1 MRVFGHCAV
10 AGWLAAAVAF
20 SGATALGTSEPAIG
34 SVAQSK
40 DPAAILAAARQAL
53 GGDAKLSAVK
63 SFTAT
68 GRTRQVRGDN
78 LVPIEFE
85 IFVELPDKYLRKD
98 EVPAQE
104 SGPNATG
111 FNGEE
116 FLQDP
121 PPAAPPTPPGG
132 AGAAAPNPAV
142 QEAARKARVTT
153 VKQDFARLTL
163 GMFAASFPTYPLTF
177 TYVGEAEAPQGKAD
191 VIDAKGPNNF
201 TLRLFV
207 NQQNHLPLMVS
218 WQGPA
223 PGRGRGPGGPGMPGG
238 APPGAGRGAAP
249 AGGPG
254 DRGAPPAGAAPGQ
267 GGAPPA
273 GERGASPAGERA
285 PASTGD
291 RGAPAPTGD
300 RGAAAPGSDRG
311 AAAPGSERGAA
322 PAGDRGAGPGGR
334 GMPPGGGPAGTPPP
348 ENRLYF
354 ADYRDVDGMQF
365 PFRLRRAVGPDT
377 VEETTFDRF
386 RVNAKIDSKRF
397 EVRK

>member
-10 AGWLAAAVAF
+10 AGYLATAVALT
-20 SGATALGTSEPAIG
+20 GATAIGTSDPSGGRA
-34 SVAQSK
+34 AQSK
-40 DPAAILAAARQAL
+40 DPTAILAAARQAL

-85 IFVELPDKYLRKD
+85 IFVEFPDKYVRKD

-104 SGPNATG
+104 SGPTATG

-121 PPAAPPTPPGG
+121 PPAAPPAPPPG
-132 AGAAAPNPAV
+132 AGAPAPNPAV
-142 QEAARKARVTT
+142 LEVARKARVTT

-163 GMFAASFPTYPLTF
+163 GMFAASFPSYPLTF

-191 VIDAKGPNNF
+191 VVDAKGPNNF

-218 WQGPA
+218 WQGAP
-223 PGRGRGPGGPGMPGG
+223 PGRGRGPGGPGMPG
-238 APPGAGRGAAP
+238 APGGAGRGAAP
-249 AGGPG
+249 AGG
-254 DRGAPPAGAAPGQ
+254 GAAS
-267 GGAPPA
+267 
-273 GERGASPAGERA
+273 GERGA
-285 PASTGD
+285 
-291 RGAPAPTGD
+291 APTG
-300 RGAAAPGSDRG
+300 
-311 AAAPGSERGAA
+311 ERGAA
-322 PAGDRGAGPGGR
+322 PAGERGAAPAGERGAAPTGERGAASTAERGAAPTGERGAPAGERGAAPGAGR
-334 GMPPGGGPAGTPPP
+334 GIPPGGAPGGTPPP

-365 PFRLRRAVGPDT
+365 PFRLRRAVGADT

-386 RVNAKIDSKRF
+386 RINTKIDPRRF
-397 EVRK
+397 EIRK

>member
-104 SGPNATG
+104 SGPTATG

-121 PPAAPPTPPGG
+121 PPAAAPTPPGG
-132 AGAAAPNPAV
+132 GGAAAPNPAV
-142 QEAARKARVTT
+142 LEAARKARVTT

-207 NQQNHLPLMVS
+207 NQQNHLPIMVS
-218 WQGPA
+218 WQQAGA
-223 PGRGRGPGGPGMPGG
+223 PPRRGGPPPTPPAAGAPPASGG
-238 APPGAGRGAAP
+238 APPTL
-249 AGGPG
+249 
-254 DRGAPPAGAAPGQ
+254 
-267 GGAPPA
+267 
-273 GERGASPAGERA
+273 EH
-285 PASTGD
+285 
-291 RGAPAPTGD
+291 
-300 RGAAAPGSDRG
+300 
-311 AAAPGSERGAA
+311 
-322 PAGDRGAGPGGR
+322 
-334 GMPPGGGPAGTPPP
+334 
-348 ENRLYF
+348 RLYF
-354 ADYRDVDGMQF
+354 ADYREVDGVKW
-365 PFRLRRAVGPDT
+365 PFRIRHAVAGDT
-377 VEETTFDRF
+377 IEETTFDRY
-386 RVNAKIDSKRF
+386 RINARIDPRRF
-397 EVRK
+397 ETVK